1 MSTVPSARRAEL
13 EPLLRWALGI
23 GGLALVVCVIG
34 AFFDPEQFFRAYLA
48 VYLFIL
54 GLPLGSFAVLALY
67 HLTGGAWGF
76 LIRRILEACTRTLPL
91 LVVLFLPIGFGA
103 GYLYP
108 WLHWSPEEVAA
119 TPNLRIKQVYLN
131 LPFFWVRAVL
141 FFALWGGFIYFL
153 DAWSRRQ
160 DENGDGR
167 LPQRLGR
174 FSAVGLVVY
183 GITLTFAAVDWV
195 MSLQPSFRSTIFG
208 PLVASGQ
215 VLSALALAVIVM
227 AWLVARP
234 PVAEVISLEAL
245 NDLGNL
251 LLTFL
256 IIWAYMAWFQFMLIW
271 ITNLPGEIT
280 WYLDRS
286 EGGWEYVQYALA
298 VFQFSVP
305 FFLLLMRDVKR
316 DAPTLAGVAALVL
329 FMQLV
334 CDYYLV
340 MPLGANTHPPRPDT
354 VSLGQHWMDFL
365 TPLGL
370 GGLWLAYFLWELPR
384 RPLLPRHDDNEKS
397 ALHYRRLD
405 VEQGQEREL
414 EAATRRQESGH
425 A

>member
-1 MSTVPSARRAEL
+1 MSTVPSARREQL
-13 EPLLRWALGI
+13 EPLLRWSLGV
-23 GGLALVVCVIG
+23 GGLALVVCIIG

-48 VYLFIL
+48 AYVFVL
-54 GLPLGSFAVLALY
+54 GLPLGSFAILALY

-76 LIRRILEACTRTLPL
+76 LIRRVLEASTRTLPL
-91 LVVLFLPIGFGA
+91 LAILFLPIGFGA
-103 GYLYP
+103 WYIFP
-108 WLHWSPEEVAA
+108 WLHWTAEEVAA
-119 TPNLRIKQVYLN
+119 TPNLQIKQVYLN

-141 FFALWGGFIYFL
+141 FFVLWGGFIYL
-153 DAWSRRQ
+153 LNAWSWRQ
-160 DENGDGR
+160 DETGDSR
-167 LPQRLGR
+167 LPRRLGR
-174 FSAVGLVVY
+174 LSAVGLIVY
-183 GITLTFAAVDWV
+183 GITLTFAAVDWI

-215 VLSALALAVIVM
+215 VLSAVAVALIVL

-234 PVAEVISLEAL
+234 PVGRLISLEAL

-251 LLTFL
+251 LFTFL
-256 IIWAYMAWFQFMLIW
+256 IIWGYMAWFQFMLIW
-271 ITNLPGEIT
+271 IANLPSEIT
-280 WYLDRS
+280 WYIDRS
-286 EGGWEYVQYALA
+286 EGGWQYVQWALA
-298 VFQFSVP
+298 VFGFAVP
-305 FFLLLMRDVKR
+305 FFLLLLRDVKR
-316 DAPTLAGVAALVL
+316 DAPTLACVAALVL

-340 MPLGANTHPPRPDT
+340 TPAFPGTSIAR
-354 VSLGQHWMDFL
+354 HWMDFL

-405 VEQGQEREL
+405 VEQGEEREL
-414 EAATRRQESGH
+414 EAATRQQETGH